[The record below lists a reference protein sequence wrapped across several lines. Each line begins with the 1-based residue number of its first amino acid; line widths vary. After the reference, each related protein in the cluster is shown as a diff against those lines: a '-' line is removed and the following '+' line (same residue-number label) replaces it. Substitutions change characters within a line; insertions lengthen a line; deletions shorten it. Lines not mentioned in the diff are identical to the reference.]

1 MQFRSSILFK
11 IPTLLTHSNTFQ
23 GKEIVNYQKKEI
35 FIPDQV
41 ILKIYHWKEIHLIC
55 RLVFQLL
62 FHYLSLEGN
71 TFDMS
76 AYVFIM
82 ISLTSI
88 ERKYI

>member
-35 FIPDQV
+35 FIPDRYF
-41 ILKIYHWKEIHLIC
+41 KN
-55 RLVFQLL
+55 
-62 FHYLSLEGN
+62 LSLEGN

-76 AYVFIM
+76 ACVSII
-82 ISLTSI
+82 ISLSI
-88 ERKYI
+88 IGRKYI